1 MCYLK
6 LSSIMCLLVFHN
18 RRVAQNEK
26 QKEDRFSRSTLQE
39 DDGKAYKRILCL
51 KERG

>member
-6 LSSIMCLLVFHN
+6 LSVIMCLLVFHN
-18 RRVAQNEK
+18 GRMAQNEK
-26 QKEDRFSRSTLQE
+26 QRQDRFSRSTLQE
-39 DDGKAYKRILCL
+39 DDEKAYKRILYL